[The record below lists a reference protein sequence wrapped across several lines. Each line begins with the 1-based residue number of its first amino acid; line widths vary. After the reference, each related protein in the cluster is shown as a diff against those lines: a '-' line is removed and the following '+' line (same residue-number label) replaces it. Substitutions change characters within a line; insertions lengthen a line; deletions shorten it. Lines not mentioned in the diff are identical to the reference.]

1 MSDEPAFYD
10 RALRRIDRVAIA
22 FALVFVIGVLAVRG
36 WREAMGCAIGAL
48 LSFVNLWM
56 WRRAA
61 NAVRPDADRTAASS
75 AALFGL
81 RYLLL
86 GGIIFVIIKYL
97 EVSFAAV
104 FAGLLVSVA
113 AVIVE
118 IVYELIFTSHKT

>member
-1 MSDEPAFYD
+1 MSPETNFYD
-10 RALRRIDRVAIA
+10 RALRRIDRVALIL
-22 FALVFVIGVLAVRG
+22 ALLFVVGVLAVRG
-36 WREAMGCAIGAL
+36 WRDAMGCAIGAV
-48 LSFVNLWM
+48 LSFLNLIL

-61 NAVRPDADRTAASS
+61 NAVAPDAQRTTSGS

-113 AVIVE
+113 AVILE
-118 IVYELIFTSHKT
+118 ILYELIFTSHKA